1 MTNSPKYMDDFL
13 TSNRWL
19 KASGVSISCEEKM
32 RQIARGLLGENLQGE
47 VAPLSFRLSSGG
59 EEIRGAPLVFMPD
72 LNQKVIQMLD
82 DDHR

>member
-1 MTNSPKYMDDFL
+1 MADFL

-32 RQIARGLLGENLQGE
+32 RQIARGLLGKYLQQG

-59 EEIRGAPLVFMPD
+59 EEIQAWRKIGRL
-72 LNQKVIQMLD
+72 LISL
-82 DDHR
+82 H

>member
-1 MTNSPKYMDDFL
+1 MHDFL

-47 VAPLSFRLSSGG
+47 VAPFSFRLSSGG
-59 EEIRGAPLVFMPD
+59 EELRGAPLVFMPD
-72 LNQKVIQMLD
+72 LKQKVMQMLYD
-82 DDHR
+82 NHR

>member
-32 RQIARGLLGENLQGE
+32 RQIARGENLQGE
-47 VAPLSFRLSSGG
+47 VAPLSFCLSSGG

-82 DDHR
+82 DNHR